1 MTALQKVDVQ
11 DVLDHNKIAPIQ
23 WVVLA
28 ICFLIMFLDGY
39 DTAVAAFVAPVLSK
53 AWGLEPAAMKP
64 VLASVL
70 FGVAF
75 GALAA
80 GPLADR
86 FGRRWVLIVSV
97 VIFGLFTLVS
107 AWATSVPMLAWMR
120 FATGLGLGAAMSNA
134 ATLTAEYAPGRH
146 RSVMVAVLF
155 SGFTLGS
162 AGGGLLGG
170 FMIPAFGWQ
179 SAFILGGLAPLVLAV
194 AMVFA
199 LPESLKYLTLKKQ
212 SATEAVR
219 KILSRIER
227 RVSIAVDAV
236 VVNSAAESSPVKG
249 SATGML
255 FRRDLIAGTMALWAT
270 YFFGL
275 LVIFLLRSWLPTL
288 VTLSGESIQ
297 RAAFLAA
304 LFDVGGTVGAF
315 GVAWLVDR
323 LRHDGVVS
331 ITYLVAGV
339 MIFIFSHWLGNIG
352 LLATGILVLGFLLS
366 GAQATVPA
374 IAAKFYPTEGRATG
388 VAWTLGIGRF
398 GGIAGALVGGTLL
411 QMGWSFAT
419 ILASLA
425 IPAVIAAAIIGAHIW
440 GARRA
445 AAQTSLSQ
453 A

>member
-1 MTALQKVDVQ
+1 MPKVDVQ
-11 DVLDHNKIAPIQ
+11 DVLDNNKIAPVQ

-53 AWGLEPAAMKP
+53 EWGFEPAAMKP

-86 FGRRWVLIVSV
+86 FGRRWVLIASV
-97 VIFGLFTLVS
+97 LVFGVFTLVS
-107 AWATSVPMLAWMR
+107 AMATSIPMLTWLR
-120 FATGLGLGAAMSNA
+120 LVTGLGLGAAMSNA
-134 ATLTAEYAPGRH
+134 ATLMAEYAPNRR

-170 FMIPAFGWQ
+170 FMVPAFGWQ
-179 SAFILGGLAPLVLAV
+179 SAFITGGLAPLALAL
-194 AMVFA
+194 AMVFF
-199 LPESLKYLTLKKQ
+199 LPESLKYLTVKKTQ
-212 SATEAVR
+212 ATETIR
-219 KILSRIER
+219 KVLSRIER
-227 RVSIAVDAV
+227 RGPIPTNAVFI
-236 VVNSAAESSPVKG
+236 NSAAEAPSSKG
-249 SATGML
+249 GTRML

-297 RAAFLAA
+297 RAGFLAA
-304 LFDVGGTVGAF
+304 LFDIGGTVGAF

-331 ITYLVAGV
+331 ITYLIAGV

-374 IAAKFYPTEGRATG
+374 IAAKFYPTEGRASG

-411 QMGWSFAT
+411 QLGWSFAT

-425 IPAVIAAAIIGAHIW
+425 IPAVIAAVIIGAHIW
-440 GARRA
+440 GSRRA
-445 AAQTSLSQ
+445 EARLVQSQ
-453 A
+453 V

>member
-1 MTALQKVDVQ
+1 MTTLNRVEIQ
-11 DVLDHNKIAPIQ
+11 DVLDQNRIAPVQ
-23 WVVLA
+23 WVVLVL
-28 ICFLIMFLDGY
+28 CFLVMFLDGY

-53 AWGLEPAAMKP
+53 VWAIEPAAMKP
-64 VLASVL
+64 VLAAVL

-97 VIFGLFTLVS
+97 TLFGLFSLVS
-107 AWATSVPMLAWMR
+107 PLAQSVPQLAWLR

-134 ATLTAEYAPGRH
+134 ATLTAEYAPTGH

-155 SGFTLGS
+155 AGFTLGS
-162 AGGGLLGG
+162 ASGGLLGG
-170 FMIPAFGWQ
+170 YMIPALGWE
-179 SAFILGGLAPLVLAV
+179 SAFIVGGIAPLVLAV
-194 AMVFA
+194 VMAMA
-199 LPESLKYLTLKKQ
+199 LPESLKYLSLKADK
-212 SATEAVR
+212 SERVR
-219 KILSRIER
+219 GLLARIER
-227 RVSIAVDAV
+227 RGAIAADAEIV
-236 VVNSAAESSPVKG
+236 GADGGAGRASLGV
-249 SATGML
+249 M
-255 FRRDLIAGTMALWAT
+255 FRRDLLMGTLCLWAT
-270 YFFGL
+270 FFFGL

-315 GVAWLVDR
+315 GVAWLADR
-323 LRHDGVVS
+323 FRHDGVVAV
-331 ITYLVAGV
+331 TYLVAAV
-339 MIFIFSHWLGNIG
+339 MIYLFSQWLGNIV

-388 VAWTLGIGRF
+388 VAWVLGIGRF
-398 GGIAGALVGGTLL
+398 GGIAGALAGGTLL
-411 QMGWSFAT
+411 QLGWSFAT

-425 IPAVIAAAIIGAHIW
+425 VPCVIAAVVIGWHIW
-440 GARRA
+440 SHRKV
-445 AAQTSLSQ
+445 
-453 A
+453 

>member
-1 MTALQKVDVQ
+1 MTTLPKVDVQ
-11 DVLDHNKIAPIQ
+11 DVLDNNKIAPVQ

-53 AWGLEPAAMKP
+53 EWGFEPAAMKP

-86 FGRRWVLIVSV
+86 FGRRWVLIASV
-97 VIFGLFTLVS
+97 LVFGVFTLVS
-107 AWATSVPMLAWMR
+107 AMATSIPMLTWLR
-120 FATGLGLGAAMSNA
+120 LVTGLGLGAAMSNA
-134 ATLTAEYAPGRH
+134 ATLMAEYAPNRR

-170 FMIPAFGWQ
+170 FMVPAFGWQ
-179 SAFILGGLAPLVLAV
+179 SAFITGGLAPLALAL
-194 AMVFA
+194 AMVFF
-199 LPESLKYLTLKKQ
+199 LPESLKYLTVKKTQ
-212 SATEAVR
+212 ATETIR
-219 KILSRIER
+219 KVLSRIER
-227 RVSIAVDAV
+227 RGPIPTNAVFI
-236 VVNSAAESSPVKG
+236 NSAAEAPSSKG
-249 SATGML
+249 GTRML

-297 RAAFLAA
+297 RAGFLAA
-304 LFDVGGTVGAF
+304 LFDIGGTVGAF

-331 ITYLVAGV
+331 ITYLIAGV

-374 IAAKFYPTEGRATG
+374 IAAKFYPTEGRASG

-411 QMGWSFAT
+411 QLGWSFAT

-425 IPAVIAAAIIGAHIW
+425 IPAVIAAVIIGAHIW
-440 GARRA
+440 GSRRA
-445 AAQTSLSQ
+445 EARLVQSQ
-453 A
+453 V

>member
-1 MTALQKVDVQ
+1 MTTLPKVDVQ
-11 DVLDHNKIAPIQ
+11 DVLDNNKIAPVQ
-23 WVVLA
+23 WGVLA

-53 AWGLEPAAMKP
+53 EWGFEPAAMKP

-86 FGRRWVLIVSV
+86 FGRRWVLIASV
-97 VIFGLFTLVS
+97 LVFGVFTLVS
-107 AWATSVPMLAWMR
+107 AMATSIPMLTWLR
-120 FATGLGLGAAMSNA
+120 LVTGLGLGAAMSNA
-134 ATLTAEYAPGRH
+134 ATLMAEYAPNRR

-170 FMIPAFGWQ
+170 FMVPAFGWQ
-179 SAFILGGLAPLVLAV
+179 SAFITGGLAPLALAL
-194 AMVFA
+194 AMVFF
-199 LPESLKYLTLKKQ
+199 LPESLKYLTVKKTQ
-212 SATEAVR
+212 ATETIR
-219 KILSRIER
+219 KVLSRIER
-227 RVSIAVDAV
+227 RGPIPANAVFI
-236 VVNSAAESSPVKG
+236 NSAAEVPSSKG
-249 SATGML
+249 GTRML

-297 RAAFLAA
+297 RAGFLAA
-304 LFDVGGTVGAF
+304 LFDIGGTVGAF

-331 ITYLVAGV
+331 ITYLIAGV

-374 IAAKFYPTEGRATG
+374 IAAKFYPTEGRASG

-411 QMGWSFAT
+411 QLGWSFAT

-425 IPAVIAAAIIGAHIW
+425 IPAVIAAAVIGAHIW
-440 GARRA
+440 GSRRA
-445 AAQTSLSQ
+445 EARLVQSQ
-453 A
+453 G

>member
-1 MTALQKVDVQ
+1 MTTLQKVDVQ
-11 DVLDHNKIAPIQ
+11 DVLDNNKIAPVQ

-53 AWGLEPAAMKP
+53 EWGFEPAAMKP

-86 FGRRWVLIVSV
+86 FGRRGVLIASV
-97 VIFGLFTLVS
+97 LVFGIFTLIS
-107 AWATSVPMLAWMR
+107 AFATSIPMLTWMR
-120 FATGLGLGAAMSNA
+120 LVTGLGLGAAMSNA
-134 ATLTAEYAPGRH
+134 ATLMAEYAPNRR

-170 FMIPAFGWQ
+170 FMVPAFGWQ
-179 SAFILGGLAPLVLAV
+179 SAFIAGGLAPLVLAV
-194 AMVFA
+194 AMIFL
-199 LPESLKYLTLKKQ
+199 LPESLKYLTVKKVQ
-212 SATEAVR
+212 ATETIR
-219 KILSRIER
+219 KILQRIER
-227 RVSIAVDAV
+227 RGPIAQDAEF
-236 VVNSAAESSPVKG
+236 VNSAAESPTGKG
-249 SATGML
+249 GTRML

-297 RAAFLAA
+297 RAGFLAA
-304 LFDVGGTVGAF
+304 LFDIGGTVGAF

-374 IAAKFYPTEGRATG
+374 IAAKFYPTEGRASG

-411 QMGWSFAT
+411 QLGWSFAT

-425 IPAVIAAAIIGAHIW
+425 IPAVIAAVIIGAHIW
-440 GARRA
+440 GSRRA
-445 AAQTSLSQ
+445 EARLVQSQ
-453 A
+453 V

>member
-11 DVLDHNKIAPIQ
+11 DVLDNNKIAPIQ

-53 AWGLEPAAMKP
+53 TWGLEPAAMKP

-97 VIFGLFTLVS
+97 LVFGVFTLVS
-107 AWATSVPMLAWMR
+107 AFATSVAMLTWMR
-120 FATGLGLGAAMSNA
+120 LVTGLGLGAAMSNA
-134 ATLTAEYAPGRH
+134 ATLMAEYAPNRR

-179 SAFILGGLAPLVLAV
+179 SAFIAGGVAPLVLAV
-194 AMVFA
+194 AMVFF
-199 LPESLKYLTLKKQ
+199 LPESLKYLTVKKVQ
-212 SATEAVR
+212 ATETIR
-219 KILSRIER
+219 KVLSRIER
-227 RVSIAVDAV
+227 RGPIAADAV
-236 VVNSAAESSPVKG
+236 FANSAAENPSGKG
-249 SATGML
+249 GTRML

-297 RAAFLAA
+297 RAGFLAA
-304 LFDVGGTVGAF
+304 LFDIGGTVGAF

-374 IAAKFYPTEGRATG
+374 IAAKFYPTEGRASG

-411 QMGWSFAT
+411 QLGWSFAT

-425 IPAVIAAAIIGAHIW
+425 IPAVIAAVIIGVHVW
-440 GARRA
+440 GSRRA
-445 AAQTSLSQ
+445 EARAVQSP